1 MGRLSNWDCTGI
13 FLSGPQGEVGTP
25 VAVWP
30 AALAR
35 PLGGKGFRGVG
46 ESVNLADWIQR
57 KREQL
62 QRLRPVDVRNL
73 VPTVKDFS
81 QAVSARRQNVDCP
94 YLAVVTEIA
103 RATPEDGRLL
113 EAPDIGEMVKQ
124 ADSASVAAVAI
135 GTDETA
141 FAAIPTD
148 LTTAARAAS
157 CPVVARDLIL
167 VREQLYHLR
176 LQGADAAL
184 LIAAAISPA
193 ELRSLMEIL
202 SSMHMAAPV
211 EVASESELSSSLGC
225 GARLLVI
232 PAFSSRS
239 LSLALADRLLPLVP
253 RSTTVLVRGPFAK
266 PEDFEP
272 LRGRADGVW
281 IAGPLITSKDPES
294 FLANLV
300 RAAENG

>member
-30 AALAR
+30 A
-35 PLGGKGFRGVG
+35 GVG
-46 ESVNLADWIQR
+46 ESVNLADWIQG

-103 RATPEDGRLL
+103 RATPEEGRLV
-113 EAPDIGEMVKQ
+113 EALDMGERVRQ

-141 FAAIPTD
+141 FGAIPTD

-157 CPVVARDLIL
+157 CPVVVRDLIL

-184 LIAAAISPA
+184 LIAAAITPA
-193 ELRSLMEIL
+193 ELRSA
-202 SSMHMAAPV
+202 HGRP
-211 EVASESELSSSLGC
+211 G
-225 GARLLVI
+225 
-232 PAFSSRS
+232 
-239 LSLALADRLLPLVP
+239 
-253 RSTTVLVRGPFAK
+253 
-266 PEDFEP
+266 
-272 LRGRADGVW
+272 RGRIRV
-281 IAGPLITSKDPES
+281 
-294 FLANLV
+294 
-300 RAAENG
+300 

>member
-1 MGRLSNWDCTGI
+1 
-13 FLSGPQGEVGTP
+13 
-25 VAVWP
+25 
-30 AALAR
+30 
-35 PLGGKGFRGVG
+35 VG
-46 ESVNLADWIQR
+46 ESVNLADWTQK

-73 VPTVKDFS
+73 VPTVKDFA
-81 QAVSARRQNVDCP
+81 QAVSTRRAE
-94 YLAVVTEIA
+94 LAVVAEIA

-113 EAPDIGEMVKQ
+113 EALDIGEMVKR

-141 FAAIPTD
+141 FAAIPSD
-148 LTTAARAAS
+148 LATAARAAS

-167 VREQLYHLR
+167 VREQLYALR
-176 LQGADAAL
+176 LQGADAVL
-184 LIAAAISPA
+184 LIAAAIAPA
-193 ELRSLMEIL
+193 ELRSSMEIL
-202 SSMHMAAPV
+202 ASMHMAAPV

-232 PAFSSRS
+232 PAFSSRN

-300 RAAENG
+300 RAAENGSDSEAR